1 MLPVTNWYWA
11 LELDIGNTGNILSG
25 FGRQCCNTRGLAL
38 KCEASSG
45 MEAFRDHI
53 SCERRRERLRMR
65 ARADF
70 FRAFTQGF
78 SK

>member
-1 MLPVTNWYWA
+1 
-11 LELDIGNTGNILSG
+11 
-25 FGRQCCNTRGLAL
+25 
-38 KCEASSG
+38 